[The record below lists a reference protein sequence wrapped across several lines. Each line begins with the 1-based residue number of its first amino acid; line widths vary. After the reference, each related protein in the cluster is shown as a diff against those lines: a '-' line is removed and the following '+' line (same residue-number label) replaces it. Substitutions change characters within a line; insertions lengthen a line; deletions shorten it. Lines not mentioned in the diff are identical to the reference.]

1 MKPFPQYI
9 VLCAQPQA
17 GKSLSQDLLK
27 TMYGYQAVDTGGPL
41 RKIAVDHLGLTWDQV
56 LSQEGKAS
64 YVNILGKSWQ
74 VRDILG
80 ELGKHLEA
88 MFGTDILAFMATNA
102 LPAGGR
108 YSFVAR
114 RNQAHFYKQRG
125 ALVIGLTNPIVATSP
140 YDFDQFDESAV
151 DAWINNDAQQR
162 GLDQHTGHFDLAL
175 KLGNVIQDWRSEI
188 AA

>member
-1 MKPFPQYI
+1 MKPLPSFI

-17 GKSLSQDLLK
+17 GKSLAQDLLK
-27 TMYGYQAVDTGGPL
+27 NLHGYQAVDTGGPL

-56 LSQEGKAS
+56 TTQEGKAS
-64 YVNILGKSWQ
+64 FVEILGKRWQ

-80 ELGKHLEA
+80 ELGKRLEE
-88 MFGTDILAFMATNA
+88 MFGTDILAFMATSS
-102 LPAGGR
+102 LPEGR

-114 RNQAHFYKQRG
+114 RDQAHFYKSRG
-125 ALVIGLTNPIVATSP
+125 GLVIGLRNPIVETSP

-151 DAWINNDAQQR
+151 DIWITNDAQQR

-175 KLGNVIQDWRSEI
+175 KLANAIQDWRADR